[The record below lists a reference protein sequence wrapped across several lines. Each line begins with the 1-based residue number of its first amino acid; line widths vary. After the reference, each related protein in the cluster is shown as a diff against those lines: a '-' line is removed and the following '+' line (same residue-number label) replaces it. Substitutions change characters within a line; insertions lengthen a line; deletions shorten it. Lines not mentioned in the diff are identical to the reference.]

1 MEFVLWACRSLHIFS
16 VVVWLGGLFYQGVVS
31 VPVILVDSGEHKD
44 LDRKMH
50 HRFMPFVWTS
60 IWTILITGFIMML
73 LSPRFVW
80 FDYESGWSRFLL
92 GKQLCYAV
100 MIGLTVSSHRAWRR
114 VKALGQSGSGVNISR
129 QIDEARSQFT
139 RSSRRNIAFA
149 ILALLFTA
157 GLEMY

>member
-1 MEFVLWACRSLHIFS
+1 MEFLLWACRSLHIFS

-50 HRFMPFVWTS
+50 YRFIPFVWTS

-80 FDYESGWSRFLL
+80 FDYESAWSRLLL

-100 MIGLTVSSHRAWRR
+100 MIGLTVSSDRAWRK
-114 VKALGQSGSGVNISR
+114 VKALGQSGSAVNISR
-129 QIDEARSQFT
+129 QIDEARSQFM